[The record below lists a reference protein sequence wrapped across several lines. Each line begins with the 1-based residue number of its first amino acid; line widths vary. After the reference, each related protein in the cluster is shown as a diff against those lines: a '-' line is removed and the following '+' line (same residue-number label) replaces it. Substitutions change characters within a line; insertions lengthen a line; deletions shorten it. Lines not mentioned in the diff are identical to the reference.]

1 MSVAVTSVETPL
13 KQMVPE
19 ETPPSVHTALAG
31 PARGTGA
38 FQGSSGIPPQ
48 TVVPP
53 REQVALVVLVFL

>member
-1 MSVAVTSVETPL
+1 MAVAVTSVETLL

-19 ETPPSVHTALAG
+19 ETHTALAS

-38 FQGSSGIPPQ
+38 FQGSRGVPPQ